1 MDAFTGGAGN
11 DTLVATVATMGSLDT
26 AAGGDGADTISI
38 NESVDVASLPGTYT
52 GFETLSLTT
61 AGSIGATNVT
71 AGTTTAAAAQTTT
84 FTPKTDGVF
93 ATTSKLTVTIGNA
106 VYSNIAIGTAGKAG
120 AGAAIAAVLQAHLG
134 DDNSTAGTT
143 DDLVDVSADGTSG
156 VVTVVSKKPGT
167 ALPTITVTSTVSTD
181 TVARETTT
189 ANANVAA
196 TGPGA
201 IKEVLQIALSGTN
214 GNGTASDARID
225 GGDNLIV
232 SIDGVDYVGAVT
244 PGTDNSGNGTLAN
257 AATSVA
263 TLINAALG
271 AGTAVASAGTVTI
284 TAPVAGT
291 ALPYITVSSSNS
303 NLSDVFTVAVQNQA
317 ANAAVT
323 SASGVAAPT
332 GVTTYNATASGVANV
347 SAATTAKIVASGTTV
362 QTSGG
367 LDVNAT
373 GTKSVG
379 VSGAKGAV
387 VVATSN
393 ASTGEVIS
401 NPGTGQTATYGSGI
415 YVSGGTTVN
424 VTQTGATITSG
435 SAGTIRGNTIQV
447 GVNPAA
453 AKDAATSGTFT
464 GAVKSPS
471 GNAFYNAIGGLSG
484 TPTGDVVVST
494 STTYTTAA
502 GKSAIAYGT
511 GAASVYTNGGS
522 TVSITGAGSSSNAI
536 TVTDVNTTFL
546 ASSATDTTGAAGTS
560 KLATVNLTGIA
571 GNATIKSDAIST
583 VNLKDA
589 TGSKTVTISNSGT
602 TGANSGA
609 FNLNVGNST
618 VTVTNATA
626 TSVNVGSTAATTQQ
640 TLDGT
645 APVLNSSTL
654 TLNAVKATSLN
665 LTNSN
670 SLTLA
675 TGSAG
680 LAKVTS
686 ITASGAGNLTADVSS
701 ATDYAKLVTVDAS
714 AKTGNVT
721 LTVAPTSS
729 FADSGQVIKTGA
741 GNDKV
746 TLAGSIGST
755 TATAGGLVTTT
766 VDLGAG
772 NDALV
777 KGSSGAIAAGAGV
790 DGGAG
795 TDTIDAILITIGNS
809 ALIKNFE
816 RLDLRGAT
824 DGGVFDSSV
833 LANSTLDGVKLN
845 GALSATSAN
854 TYGVTNLAGTT
865 ITADIV
871 ADTAAQVTTT
881 LASSTGT
888 ADSLNVN
895 FASTTILGS
904 APTATTKTTVTAT
917 GLTSTGIE
925 TVNIASGGTIVNS
938 YNFFDTLIG
947 NQLKNYTDN
956 SNKTTSIV
964 VTGSKEVTLGDIVV
978 SRESTTGLTVDGV
991 TLTFNNDFINQ
1002 NATLKAAVAA
1012 NPATATVSADVVAGL
1027 TTIDASATTGGA
1039 NIWAGVSESFTLT
1052 GGTATGYS
1060 QIYDGLTIKG
1070 GSGSDMIRNSAK
1082 SGVTTGGDGKDWLI
1096 VDGTGGSADGGAGDD
1111 TLVANAGKGAIFTG
1125 GAGNDTF
1132 DVTAGVMV
1140 ASSTSALTEASTLRP
1155 VTITDFTTGDILKFG
1170 PTTLA
1175 SGVLVNGTP
1184 AVAAATSLFSA
1195 LDLALKATTS
1205 TTGITA
1211 DVGTN
1216 VSVWFVYGGNTYI
1229 AHEANNSYNG
1239 LTGDDIVVKLTGI
1252 HTLSAAAVATPATG
1266 LFGEA

>member
-26 AAGGDGADTISI
+26 ATGGDGADTISI

-61 AGSIGATNVT
+61 SGSIGATNVT
-71 AGTTTAAAAQTTT
+71 AGSTTAAVANEIVL
-84 FTPKTDGVF
+84 TPSSSGAF
-93 ATTSKLTVTIGNA
+93 LTTSKLTITIGSA
-106 VYSNIAIGTAGKAG
+106 VYSNIAIGSAGVAG
-120 AGAAIAAVLQAHLG
+120 ATAAIASALAAHLG
-134 DDNSTAGTT
+134 DDAG
-143 DDLVDVSADGTSG
+143 DNDLVDIVDSGTA
-156 VVTVVSKKPGT
+156 VTVTSKKAGT
-167 ALPTITVTSTVSTD
+167 ALPSISVST
-181 TVARETTT
+181 TTSAGVAISADSIARTTT
-189 ANANVAA
+189 TNKSNVTA

-201 IKEVLQIALSGTN
+201 IKEVIQIAFSGTN
-214 GNGTASDARID
+214 GDGTPTTAKIDA
-225 GGDNLIV
+225 GDVVTV
-232 SIDGVDYVGAVT
+232 SIDGVDYVGAIT
-244 PGTDNSGNGTLAN
+244 PGTDNSGYGSVAN
-257 AATSVA
+257 AASSVA
-263 TLINAALG
+263 ALINAALG
-271 AGTAVASAGTVTI
+271 AGTAVASAGTVTV
-284 TAPVAGT
+284 TAPTAGT
-291 ALPYITVSSSNS
+291 PLPYISVSSAATS
-303 NLSDVFTVAVQNQA
+303 LVDVFTVAVQNQA

-323 SASGVAAPT
+323 SASAVAAPT

-347 SAATTAKIVASGTTV
+347 SAATTAKLVASGTTV

-387 VVATSN
+387 VVGTSN

-424 VTQTGATITSG
+424 VTQSGATITSG

-654 TLNAVKATSLN
+654 TLNSVKATSLN
-665 LTNSN
+665 LTNAN

-680 LAKVTS
+680 LAKVTT

-729 FADSGQVIKTGA
+729 FADSGQVIKTGSGA
-741 GNDKV
+741 DTV

-795 TDTIDAILITIGNS
+795 TDTIDATLITIGNS

-888 ADSLNVN
+888 ADALNIN
-895 FASTTILGS
+895 FASVTTLSGTPAINTVTS
-904 APTATTKTTVTAT
+904 VTAT

-925 TVNIASGGTIVNS
+925 TVNVSSGGTIVNPV
-938 YNFFDTLIG
+938 NFFDTLVA
-947 NQLKNYTDN
+947 NKLKNYTDN

-964 VTGSKEVTLGDIVV
+964 VTGAREVTLGDIVV
-978 SRESTTGLTVDGV
+978 SRDSATKLTVDGA
-991 TLTFNNDFINQ
+991 TLTFNGDFINQ
-1002 NATLKAAVAA
+1002 NATYKAATVAGTSVAA
-1012 NPATATVSADVVAGL
+1012 ADIQAAL

-1039 NIWAGVSESFTLT
+1039 NIWAGVSEGFTN
-1052 GGTATGYS
+1052 GSTASGFS

-1070 GSGSDMIRNSAK
+1070 GSGSDMVRNSAK
-1082 SGVTTGGDGKDWLI
+1082 NGVTTGGDGKDWLI
-1096 VDGTGGSADGGAGDD
+1096 VDGTTGSADGGAGDD
-1111 TLVANAGKGAIFTG
+1111 TLVANAAKGATLTG
-1125 GAGNDTF
+1125 GSGNDTF
-1132 DVTAGVMV
+1132 DVTAATMA
-1140 ASSTSALTEASTLRP
+1140 ASGHDALTEASTLRP
-1155 VTITDFTTGDILKFG
+1155 VTITDFASGDILKFG

-1175 SGVLVNGTP
+1175 SGVLVNGTA

-1211 DVGTN
+1211 DVGTD